1 MIKTVMDLYAE
12 ITEEALLGNV
22 EVPFGRIG
30 YFSWKQIMPRKDVVT
45 WNPTEQRYNEPQDI
59 PGFQKTVLRIGSN
72 WAKVLKEASCFKL
85 GEENPMKFGTAE
97 TAVYEEDEEME
108 NNELGEDED
117 GE

>member
-1 MIKTVMDLYAE
+1 M
-12 ITEEALLGNV
+12 
-22 EVPFGRIG
+22 
-30 YFSWKQIMPRKDVVT
+30 
-45 WNPTEQRYNEPQDI
+45 
-59 PGFQKTVLRIGSN
+59 
-72 WAKVLKEASCFKL
+72 KEASCFKL